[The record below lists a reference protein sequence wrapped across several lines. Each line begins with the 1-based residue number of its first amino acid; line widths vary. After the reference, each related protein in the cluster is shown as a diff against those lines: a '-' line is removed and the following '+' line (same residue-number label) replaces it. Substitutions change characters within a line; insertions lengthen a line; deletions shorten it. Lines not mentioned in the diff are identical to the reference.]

1 MSDHATDPVTDG
13 VQEALLRQRALSRW
27 DNDGGAEPDVSP
39 SSDLTPGQ
47 PPLPSIG
54 EAEVQAL
61 HVRVI
66 ALENLV
72 VGLIMAASDQERE
85 SAREMASRIVP
96 RPGVTR
102 HPLTIHA
109 AAHMASLVER
119 ATRLLSRR
127 SNG

>member
-1 MSDHATDPVTDG
+1 MSDHATDV
-13 VQEALLRQRALSRW
+13 VQEALLRQRALSHW
-27 DNDGGAEPDVSP
+27 DSDGAAEPSP
-39 SSDLTPGQ
+39 SSDLDPGQ

-72 VGLIMAASDQERE
+72 VGLLMAASEQERE

-119 ATRLLSRR
+119 ATRLLGRR
-127 SNG
+127 TNG

>member
-1 MSDHATDPVTDG
+1 MSDHATEG

-27 DNDGGAEPDVSP
+27 DGDGDAEPGDVSP
-39 SSDLTPGQ
+39 GSDLAPGQ
-47 PPLPSIG
+47 PPLPPIG

-72 VGLIMAASDQERE
+72 VGLLMAASDQQRE

-109 AAHMASLVER
+109 AAHMTSLLER

-127 SNG
+127 SSD